1 MDRPYKR
8 RIVII
13 KKGLQFKFALF
24 VILGMILA
32 ALTVGIT
39 HGIILSFVKIK
50 FADDPQIYSFIQRV
64 NNIMYLQI
72 LILLV
77 IGISLALLVS
87 HKIGGPVYRLEKF
100 FDEIIETKD
109 LSKRVYLRKGDEL
122 KDLADKINRFLDS
135 LETKNH
141 Q

>member
-1 MDRPYKR
+1 MDRSYKR

-50 FADDPQIYSFIQRV
+50 FTDDPQIYSFIQRV

-100 FDEIIETKD
+100 FDEITETKD